1 VAAHHPQGLVGQHG
15 QVGARLAG
23 GLGREFVFAGYD
35 VVRRPDQ
42 VRRSIGLAGQNAAVE
57 EGITGRENLHLL
69 GRLHHLGARGAR
81 RRAQELLDRFGLAEA
96 ADRLVRG
103 CSGGMRR
110 RLDLIA
116 SLVVEPAVL
125 FLDEPTTGLDPRSRG
140 EIWTAVRE
148 LAADGTT
155 ILLTTQYLDEADQ
168 LADDIVVMDHGR
180 AIATGS
186 PAQLKAAIGTRIEV
200 TVPDRAQLEAA
211 ARTLTALTD
220 GQQPS
225 SDPDERPAALLGQ
238 SVADVL
244 VAAVVLVPMIGAGLA
259 TGWRWHEGVAR
270 ALAAMGLLLLFRFTM
285 NPGQRSAGADGA
297 AAETG
302 SRPGAPPPGGPAP
315 AGLAQLLAEVGGA
328 GRASSSRQRTNGIS
342 ILVERL

>member
-1 VAAHHPQGLVGQHG
+1 MSILTSESTPAPGGGACGDTSRAGPPAVLATGLHKRFGKTTALDGLDLSVPAGTVCG
-15 QVGARLAG
+15 LLGPNGAGKTTAVRILATLARPDSG
-23 GLGREFVFAGYD
+23 TALVAGYD

-57 EGITGRENLHLL
+57 EGITGRENLYLL

-103 CSGGMRR
+103 YSGGMRR

-148 LAADGTT
+148 LAASGTT

-168 LADDIVVMDHGR
+168 LADDIVVMNHGR

-186 PAQLKAAIGTRIEV
+186 PARLKAAIGTRIEV
-200 TVPDRAQLEAA
+200 TVPDGAQLEAA

-225 SDPDERPAALLGQ
+225 SDPDERRVSVRTAPGQAIALPHLVRELDAAG
-238 SVADVL
+238 
-244 VAAVVLVPMIGAGLA
+244 VAAVDVALRQPSLDDVFLTLTGAISTTPTENGA
-259 TGWRWHEGVAR
+259 TR
-270 ALAAMGLLLLFRFTM
+270 
-285 NPGQRSAGADGA
+285 
-297 AAETG
+297 
-302 SRPGAPPPGGPAP
+302 
-315 AGLAQLLAEVGGA
+315 
-328 GRASSSRQRTNGIS
+328 
-342 ILVERL
+342 